1 MAEPSQLAEYGRALR
16 AELVARGVPFVVTD
30 GPEPT
35 GATKYT
41 DRMVLENREG
51 GDSFSR
57 TGTRKGNPPILFTR
71 SVAARLKIYA
81 QSTAAGATY
90 AHHKGRAELALDH
103 AVNALDTVIRTAK
116 SQVRFTGGG
125 FEVPADLADSQ
136 VRSGALYVL
145 DFEYDRGMA
154 DAVSWTEDALDEFT
168 LGAGSIM
175 NTTQVV
181 QTGNEDATAET
192 GCGG

>member
-16 AELVARGVPFVVTD
+16 TELVARGVPFPVSD

-35 GATKYT
+35 GPTKYT
-41 DRMVLENREG
+41 DRMVLEHRDG
-51 GDSFSR
+51 GDSFAR
-57 TGTRKGNPPILFTR
+57 TGTRKGNPPVIFTR

-103 AVNALDTVIRTAK
+103 AIAALDTVIRSAK

-125 FEVPADLADSQ
+125 FDVPPDLADSQ

-145 DFEYDRGMA
+145 DFEFDRGVA
-154 DAVSWTEDALDEFT
+154 DKVSWTEDALNEFT
-168 LGAGSIM
+168 LGAGSIT
-175 NTTQVV
+175 NVTQVY
-181 QTGNEDATAET
+181 QTGNEDAAAET

>member
-1 MAEPSQLAEYGRALR
+1 MAEASQLAEYGRALR

-71 SVAARLKIYA
+71 SVAARPSDVAGRPTGSGTPIEDRRVA
-81 QSTAAGATY
+81 DSGSWTTQSRPPSARASRTGATTAADPSRRVTGTSASPASGTATS
-90 AHHKGRAELALDH
+90 
-103 AVNALDTVIRTAK
+103 T
-116 SQVRFTGGG
+116 
-125 FEVPADLADSQ
+125 
-136 VRSGALYVL
+136 
-145 DFEYDRGMA
+145 RG
-154 DAVSWTEDALDEFT
+154 
-168 LGAGSIM
+168 
-175 NTTQVV
+175 
-181 QTGNEDATAET
+181 
-192 GCGG
+192 